1 MLTRWFLYLVW
12 CHCCTMFYSRPA
24 ERHPLHLFWSL
35 SSPAQQTAMFAV
47 TPRSHCDHIDNG
59 LRSIPPEGLNS
70 QAPCQECSNVGEN
83 WICLC
88 CYEVCTYVC
97 VRTHLGLQYGCTHAA
112 GLSVY
117 TVVRT
122 SLHTGGSMHSVG
134 LYFVESCLLF
144 TCNVVCVLVPM
155 VWAYSEQ
162 LSVEYAV
169 GVPPVQCGAAKERV
183 LW

>member
-24 ERHPLHLFWSL
+24 ERPPLHLFWSL
-35 SSPAQQTAMFAV
+35 SSPARQTAMFAV

-59 LRSIPPEGLNS
+59 LRSVPPEGLNS

-88 CYEVCTYVC
+88 CYEVCSYIC

-112 GLSVY
+112 GLSVH
-117 TVVRT
+117 TVV
-122 SLHTGGSMHSVG
+122 HP
-134 LYFVESCLLF
+134 YI
-144 TCNVVCVLVPM
+144 
-155 VWAYSEQ
+155 Q
-162 LSVEYAV
+162 
-169 GVPPVQCGAAKERV
+169 GAACTLSGCI
-183 LW
+183 LWRAVFCSHVTLYVCLCQWFGHTVNSLV

>member
-1 MLTRWFLYLVW
+1 
-12 CHCCTMFYSRPA
+12 
-24 ERHPLHLFWSL
+24 
-35 SSPAQQTAMFAV
+35 
-47 TPRSHCDHIDNG
+47 
-59 LRSIPPEGLNS
+59 
-70 QAPCQECSNVGEN
+70 
-83 WICLC
+83 
-88 CYEVCTYVC
+88 
-97 VRTHLGLQYGCTHAA
+97 
-112 GLSVY
+112 
-117 TVVRT
+117 
-122 SLHTGGSMHSVG
+122 MHSVG